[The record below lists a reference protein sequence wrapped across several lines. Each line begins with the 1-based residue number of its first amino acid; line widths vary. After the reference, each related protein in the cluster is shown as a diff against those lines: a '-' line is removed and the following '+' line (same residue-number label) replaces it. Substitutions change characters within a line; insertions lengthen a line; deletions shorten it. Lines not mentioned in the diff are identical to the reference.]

1 MSSYG
6 LTTDV
11 VVTVQLQQ
19 SSDNDRHRR
28 QHHTNH
34 AVYAQASV
42 VLSAGRLRLMSQ
54 IQRVHFSQ
62 RIDMRDTLVPWILHT
77 QKNAWLQKI
86 KIYTLHMQVSC

>member
-1 MSSYG
+1 MYSGGLLVTTSSQWVNASTERVCMSSYG

-62 RIDMRDTLVPWILHT
+62 RIDMRDTLVP
-77 QKNAWLQKI
+77 
-86 KIYTLHMQVSC
+86 